1 MRCLFVISGET
12 FRIGGQN
19 SRKRDNTLN
28 SIDRQRLASYS
39 HIRLINYLKV
49 KFSIDTDIFINSYAM
64 TPDCDEL
71 ILRLYGPNVIYSN
84 FRKTASSSCS
94 DFHAQTNSYVS
105 KLDLSLYEFI
115 FFTRIDFYIKEY
127 FLSRFTKIDDKIR
140 YGLLDYN
147 TLGVLHDLVYM
158 PKQYFH
164 LINTDMHLNFRCPH
178 SGGEYVSRTVGIQAI
193 DYFINSYHSL
203 STNLNWNPIFT
214 NVDRPESLNH
224 DCRGQ
229 RYVNY
234 NKVFIENDT
243 EYDHLIGT
251 DTIEENL
258 KLLQEGKFSLDKPVC
273 T

>member
-12 FRIGGQN
+12 FRSGGQKTQ
-19 SRKRDNTLN
+19 KRDDTPN

-39 HIRLINYLKV
+39 HIRLINYLKA

-64 TPDCDEL
+64 TPECDEL
-71 ILRLYGPNVIYSN
+71 ILKLYSPMVIYSN
-84 FRKTASSSCS
+84 FRKTIASCCEE
-94 DFHAQTNSYVS
+94 FYAQTNAFVS
-105 KLDLSLYEFI
+105 ELDLSPYEFI
-115 FFTRIDFYIKEY
+115 FFVRIDFYIKEY

-147 TLGVLHDLVYM
+147 TLGILQDLVYM
-158 PKQYFH
+158 PKKYFY
-164 LINTDMHLNFRCPH
+164 LINTDMNSNFRCPH
-178 SGGEYVSRTVGIQAI
+178 AGGQLVSRTVGIQVI
-193 DYFINSYHSL
+193 DHFINSYHSL

-224 DCRGQ
+224 ECKGQ
-229 RYVNY
+229 RYINY
-234 NKVFIENDT
+234 KKVFVENDD

-258 KLLQEGKFSLDKPVC
+258 KLLREGKFILGKPVC